1 MPVIPEPAAPVMP
14 EPAME
19 AAPAAEAIPAPEP
32 AAMPE
37 MPAKPVIPTMP
48 EAAVQE
54 TVPVTATPDIN
65 VSTAAQDIA
74 NVEGTMSEEME
85 MPVMEEDTFSFD
97 EAPTDE
103 TGMICEGMTING
115 DVEATGSLDIIGTVN
130 GNIKIRGK
138 LNVSGS
144 ISGTSRASE
153 IFADSAKITG
163 DVISTGP
170 VKVGQETV
178 IIGNINATSAVIAGA
193 VKGDIDVQGPVI
205 LDSSAIVMGDIK
217 SKAVQINNGAVIEG
231 HCSQCY
237 ADVSPTSFFSNFKGK
252 E

>member
-1 MPVIPEPAAPVMP
+1 
-14 EPAME
+14 
-19 AAPAAEAIPAPEP
+19 
-32 AAMPE
+32 MPE
-37 MPAKPVIPTMP
+37 MPVMPAMP
-48 EAAVQE
+48 EAAAAM
-54 TVPVTATPDIN
+54 TGINAGTAI
-65 VSTAAQDIA
+65 QDV
-74 NVEGTMSEEME
+74 NMEETMSEEME
-85 MPVMEEDTFSFD
+85 MPVMDENAFSL
-97 EAPTDE
+97 EGEPTDE
-103 TGMICEGMTING
+103 TGMVCEGMTING

-138 LNVSGS
+138 LNVSGT
-144 ISGTSRASE
+144 INGTSRASE

-163 DVISTGP
+163 DVISSGP

-178 IIGNINATSAVIAGA
+178 ILGNIGATSAVIAGA
-193 VKGDIDVQGPVI
+193 VKGDIDVHGPVI